1 MLGPVLLVGLWCL
14 ASATGWLDP
23 RTLSEPW
30 VVVETARDLIEDGR
44 LQDALQTSALRA
56 FSGLALGIAAGTLL
70 ALVSGL
76 SRLGESVIDG
86 PIQIKRSIPTLAL
99 IPLLI
104 LWLGI
109 NEEIKVLTI
118 ALGVMIPV
126 YIHTHNGL
134 RSIDGRYA
142 ELAETVDVGRVEFI
156 RTVVLPGAM
165 PGFLLGLRFAVTTA
179 LLTLVVVEQWNTTS
193 GIGHLITLAQG
204 YGQTDVI
211 VVGLVVYALLGLTA
225 DSRSD
230 FSRGR
235 CSHGDAHWA
244 ADPAE
249 QGQPRTAPRSGSTSC
264 TAASTRQEASST
276 GSTSTSRPASSWR

>member
-1 MLGPVLLVGLWCL
+1 VTAAVLDRRTTKDDGPVVDRRVVRRRLGPGRKVPFSLVLGPVLLVGVWCL
-14 ASATGWLDP
+14 ASAAGWLDP

-44 LQDALQTSALRA
+44 LQDALRTSAVRA
-56 FSGLALGIAAGTLL
+56 FSGLGLGIVAGTLL
-70 ALVSGL
+70 ALVAGL

-109 NEEIKVLTI
+109 NEEFKILTI
-118 ALGVMIPV
+118 ALAVMIPV

-134 RSIDGRYA
+134 RGIDGRYA
-142 ELAETVDVGRVEFI
+142 ELAETVGVGRLEFV

-165 PGFLLGLRFAVTTA
+165 PGFLLGLRFAITSA

-204 YGQTDVI
+204 YGQTDII

-225 DSRSD
+225 DGAVRLLE
-230 FSRGR
+230 RKVLTWR
-235 CSHGDAHWA
+235 
-244 ADPAE
+244 
-249 QGQPRTAPRSGSTSC
+249 RTLGS
-264 TAASTRQEASST
+264 
-276 GSTSTSRPASSWR
+276 

>member
-1 MLGPVLLVGLWCL
+1 VTALLDRPETVATGPVVDRRVVRRRLGPGKRIPFAFLLGPALLVALWCL

-30 VVVETARDLIEDGR
+30 VVVSTARDLVEDGR
-44 LQDALQTSALRA
+44 LQEALRTSAVRA
-56 FSGLALGIAAGTLL
+56 FLGLAIGIAAGTAL

-76 SRLGESVIDG
+76 SRLGEAVIDG

-109 NEEIKVLTI
+109 QEEMKVVTI
-118 ALGVMIPV
+118 ALAVMIPV

-142 ELAETVDVGRVEFI
+142 ELAETVDIRRPEFI
-156 RTVVLPGAM
+156 RHVVLPGAM

-179 LLTLVVVEQWNTTS
+179 LLSLVVVESYNTTA
-193 GIGHLITLAQG
+193 GIGHLITLAQS
-204 YGQTDVI
+204 YGQTEVI
-211 VVGLVVYALLGLTA
+211 VVGLVVYALLGL
-225 DSRSD
+225 
-230 FSRGR
+230 
-235 CSHGDAHWA
+235 A
-244 ADPAE
+244 ADGAVRLVE
-249 QGQPRTAPRSGSTSC
+249 RKALAWRRTLGS
-264 TAASTRQEASST
+264 
-276 GSTSTSRPASSWR
+276 

>member
-1 MLGPVLLVGLWCL
+1 MTTVLERPTTATDGPVVDKRVVRRRLGPGKRIPFSLAIGPILLVGLWCL
-14 ASATGWLDP
+14 MSWTGRLDP

-30 VVVETARDLIEDGR
+30 VVVATARDLIENGR
-44 LQDALQTSALRA
+44 LQDALQTSAVRA

-70 ALVSGL
+70 ALIAGL

-86 PIQIKRSIPTLAL
+86 PIQVKRSIPTLAL

-109 NEEIKVLTI
+109 NEEMKIITI
-118 ALGVMIPV
+118 ALAVMLPV

-142 ELAETVDVGRVEFI
+142 ELAETVDVSRVQFV

-165 PGFLLGLRFAVTTA
+165 PGFLLGMRFAVTTA
-179 LLTLVVVEQWNTTS
+179 LLSLVVVEQFNVTS
-193 GIGHLITLAQG
+193 GIGYMITLASH
-204 YGQTDVI
+204 YGQTEVI

-225 DSRSD
+225 DGTVR
-230 FSRGR
+230 FIERKALAWR
-235 CSHGDAHWA
+235 
-244 ADPAE
+244 
-249 QGQPRTAPRSGSTSC
+249 RTLGS
-264 TAASTRQEASST
+264 
-276 GSTSTSRPASSWR
+276 

>member
-1 MLGPVLLVGLWCL
+1 VTATVLDRRAAAVDEPVVDRRVVRRRLGPGRKVPFSLVLGPILVVGLWFL
-14 ASATGWLDP
+14 GSATGWLEP
-23 RTLSEPW
+23 QTLSPPW
-30 VVVETARDLIEDGR
+30 VVVETAGDLIESGR
-44 LQDALQTSALRA
+44 LQDALQTSAVRA
-56 FSGLALGIAAGTLL
+56 FSGLAIGTAAGTLL
-70 ALVSGL
+70 ALIAGL

-109 NEEIKVLTI
+109 NEEMKILTI
-118 ALGVMIPV
+118 ALAVMLPV

-156 RTVVLPGAM
+156 RSVVLPGAM

-179 LLTLVVVEQWNTTS
+179 LLSLVVVEQFNAIA
-193 GIGHLITLAQG
+193 GIGYMISLAQS

-211 VVGLVVYALLGLTA
+211 VVGLVVYALLGL
-225 DSRSD
+225 
-230 FSRGR
+230 
-235 CSHGDAHWA
+235 A
-244 ADPAE
+244 ADGTVRIIERRALAWR
-249 QGQPRTAPRSGSTSC
+249 RTLGS
-264 TAASTRQEASST
+264 
-276 GSTSTSRPASSWR
+276 

>member
-1 MLGPVLLVGLWCL
+1 MTATVLDRRATTPDGPVVDRRVVRRRLGPGPKVPFSLALGPVLLVGIWFLSSW
-14 ASATGWLDP
+14 AGWLDP

-30 VVVETARDLIEDGR
+30 VVAETAGDLIESGR
-44 LQDALQTSALRA
+44 LQDALQTSAVRA
-56 FSGLALGIAAGTLL
+56 FSGLGLGIAAGTVL

-76 SRLGESVIDG
+76 FRLGESIIDG
-86 PIQIKRSIPTLAL
+86 QVQIKRSIPTLAL

-109 NEEIKVLTI
+109 GEEMKIITI
-118 ALGVMIPV
+118 ALAVTIPV

-142 ELAETVDVGRVEFI
+142 ELAETVDVGRLEFI

-179 LLTLVVVEQWNTTS
+179 LLSLVVVEQFNAIS

-211 VVGLVVYALLGLTA
+211 VVGLVVYALLGL
-225 DSRSD
+225 
-230 FSRGR
+230 
-235 CSHGDAHWA
+235 A
-244 ADPAE
+244 ADGAVRLLE
-249 QGQPRTAPRSGSTSC
+249 RKALAWRRTLDS
-264 TAASTRQEASST
+264 
-276 GSTSTSRPASSWR
+276 

>member
-1 MLGPVLLVGLWCL
+1 MTAAVLDRRETAEDAPVVDRRVVRRRLGPGKKVPFSLLLGPVLLVGLWFL

-30 VVVETARDLIEDGR
+30 VVVETADDLIESGR
-44 LQDALQTSALRA
+44 LQDALLTSAVRA
-56 FSGLALGIAAGTLL
+56 FAGLGIGIVAGTLL
-70 ALVSGL
+70 ALVAGL
-76 SRLGESVIDG
+76 SRLGESIIDG

-109 NEEIKVLTI
+109 GEEMKILTI
-118 ALGVMIPV
+118 ALAVMIPV

-156 RTVVLPGAM
+156 RSVVLPGAT

-211 VVGLVVYALLGLTA
+211 VVGLVVYALLGLAA
-225 DSRSD
+225 DSTVRLIE
-230 FSRGR
+230 RR
-235 CSHGDAHWA
+235 ALAWR
-244 ADPAE
+244 
-249 QGQPRTAPRSGSTSC
+249 RTLGS
-264 TAASTRQEASST
+264 
-276 GSTSTSRPASSWR
+276 

>member
-1 MLGPVLLVGLWCL
+1 VTAAVLDRRTTTADGPVVDRRVVRRRLGPGRKIPFSLMLGPVLLVGLWFL

-30 VVVETARDLIEDGR
+30 VVVETAGDLIESGR
-44 LQDALQTSALRA
+44 LQDALQTSAFRA
-56 FSGLALGIAAGTLL
+56 FSGLGLGIAAGTLL
-70 ALVSGL
+70 ALLSGL

-109 NEEIKVLTI
+109 NEEFKVITI
-118 ALGVMIPV
+118 ALAVMIPV

-204 YGQTDVI
+204 YGQTDII

-225 DSRSD
+225 DGAVRLLE
-230 FSRGR
+230 RKVLAWR
-235 CSHGDAHWA
+235 
-244 ADPAE
+244 
-249 QGQPRTAPRSGSTSC
+249 RTLGS
-264 TAASTRQEASST
+264 
-276 GSTSTSRPASSWR
+276 

>member
-1 MLGPVLLVGLWCL
+1 VTAAVLDRRASGAEHPVVDRRVVRRRLGPGPKVPFSLLLGPVLLVGLWFL

-30 VVVETARDLIEDGR
+30 VVAETAGDLIESGR
-44 LQDALQTSALRA
+44 LQDALQTSAVRA
-56 FSGLALGIAAGTLL
+56 FSGLGIGIAVGTVL
-70 ALVSGL
+70 ALVAGL

-86 PIQIKRSIPTLAL
+86 PVQIKRSVPTLAL

-109 NEEIKVLTI
+109 GEQMKILTI
-118 ALGVMIPV
+118 ALAVMLPV

-142 ELAETVDVGRVEFI
+142 ELAATVDVGRVQFI

-179 LLTLVVVEQWNTTS
+179 LLSLVVVEQFNAIS

-211 VVGLVVYALLGLTA
+211 VVGLVVYALLGL
-225 DSRSD
+225 
-230 FSRGR
+230 
-235 CSHGDAHWA
+235 A
-244 ADPAE
+244 ADGTVRLIERKALAWR
-249 QGQPRTAPRSGSTSC
+249 RTLGS
-264 TAASTRQEASST
+264 
-276 GSTSTSRPASSWR
+276 

>member
-1 MLGPVLLVGLWCL
+1 MTAAVLDRRASGAEHPVVDRRVVRRRLGPGPKVPFSLLLGPVLLVGLWFL

-30 VVVETARDLIEDGR
+30 VVAETAGDLIESGR
-44 LQDALQTSALRA
+44 LQDALQTSAVRA
-56 FSGLALGIAAGTLL
+56 FSGLGIGIAVGTVL
-70 ALVSGL
+70 ALVAGL

-86 PIQIKRSIPTLAL
+86 PVQIKRSVPTLAL

-109 NEEIKVLTI
+109 GEQMKILTI
-118 ALGVMIPV
+118 ALAVMLPV

-142 ELAETVDVGRVEFI
+142 ELAATVDVGRVQFI

-179 LLTLVVVEQWNTTS
+179 LLSLVVVEQFNAIS

-211 VVGLVVYALLGLTA
+211 VVGLVVYALLGL
-225 DSRSD
+225 
-230 FSRGR
+230 
-235 CSHGDAHWA
+235 A
-244 ADPAE
+244 ADGTVRLIERKALAWR
-249 QGQPRTAPRSGSTSC
+249 RTLGS
-264 TAASTRQEASST
+264 
-276 GSTSTSRPASSWR
+276 

>member
-1 MLGPVLLVGLWCL
+1 VTAAVLDRRPTTADGPVVDRRVVRRRLGPGRKIPFSLMLGPVLLVGLWFL

-30 VVVETARDLIEDGR
+30 VVVETAGDLIESGR
-44 LQDALQTSALRA
+44 LQDALQTSAVRA
-56 FSGLALGIAAGTLL
+56 FSGLGLGIAAGTLL
-70 ALVSGL
+70 ALVAGL
-76 SRLGESVIDG
+76 SRFGESVIDG

-109 NEEIKVLTI
+109 GEEMKILTI
-118 ALGVMIPV
+118 ALAVMIPV

-142 ELAETVDVGRVEFI
+142 ELAETVDVSRIEFI
-156 RTVVLPGAM
+156 RTVVLPGAT

-193 GIGHLITLAQG
+193 GIGHMITLAQG

-211 VVGLVVYALLGLTA
+211 VVGLVVYALLGL
-225 DSRSD
+225 
-230 FSRGR
+230 
-235 CSHGDAHWA
+235 A
-244 ADPAE
+244 ADGTVRLIERKALAWR
-249 QGQPRTAPRSGSTSC
+249 RTLGS
-264 TAASTRQEASST
+264 
-276 GSTSTSRPASSWR
+276 

>member
-1 MLGPVLLVGLWCL
+1 MTATVLDRRATSVDEPVVDRRVVRRRLGPGRKIPFSLVLGPVLLVGLWFL

-23 RTLSEPW
+23 RTLSQPW
-30 VVVETARDLIEDGR
+30 VVAGTAGDLIESGR
-44 LQDALQTSALRA
+44 LQDALRTSAVRA
-56 FSGLALGIAAGTLL
+56 FSGLGIGIAAGTLL
-70 ALVSGL
+70 ALVAGL

-109 NEEIKVLTI
+109 NEEMKIVTI
-118 ALGVMIPV
+118 ALAVMLPV

-142 ELAETVDVGRVEFI
+142 ELAETVDVSRLEFI
-156 RTVVLPGAM
+156 RSVVLPGAM

-179 LLTLVVVEQWNTTS
+179 LLSLVVVEQFNAIA
-193 GIGHLITLAQG
+193 GIGYLISLAQN

-211 VVGLVVYALLGLTA
+211 VVCLVVYALLGL
-225 DSRSD
+225 
-230 FSRGR
+230 
-235 CSHGDAHWA
+235 A
-244 ADPAE
+244 ADGTVRLIERRALAWR
-249 QGQPRTAPRSGSTSC
+249 RTLGS
-264 TAASTRQEASST
+264 
-276 GSTSTSRPASSWR
+276 

>member
-1 MLGPVLLVGLWCL
+1 VTAAVLDRRATTADGPVVDQRVVRRRLGPGRKVPFSLVLGPVLLVGLWCV

-44 LQDALQTSALRA
+44 LQDALQTSAVRV
-56 FSGLALGIAAGTLL
+56 FSGLGIGIAAGTVL

-76 SRLGESVIDG
+76 FRLGESVIDG

-109 NEEIKVLTI
+109 NEEFKILTI
-118 ALGVMIPV
+118 ALAVMIPV

-165 PGFLLGLRFAVTTA
+165 PGFLLGLRFAITSA

-204 YGQTDVI
+204 YGQTDII

-225 DSRSD
+225 DGAVRVLE
-230 FSRGR
+230 RKVLTWR
-235 CSHGDAHWA
+235 
-244 ADPAE
+244 
-249 QGQPRTAPRSGSTSC
+249 RTLGS
-264 TAASTRQEASST
+264 
-276 GSTSTSRPASSWR
+276 

>member
-1 MLGPVLLVGLWCL
+1 VTATVLDRRATKADEPVVDRRVVRRRLGPGRKVPFSLVLGPVLLVGWWFL

-23 RTLSEPW
+23 QTLSPPW
-30 VVVETARDLIEDGR
+30 VVVETTGDLLETGR
-44 LQDALQTSALRA
+44 LQAALQTSAMRA
-56 FSGLALGIAAGTLL
+56 FSGLAIGITAGTLL
-70 ALVSGL
+70 ALIAGL

-109 NEEIKVLTI
+109 NEEMKILTI
-118 ALGVMIPV
+118 ALAVMIPV

-156 RTVVLPGAM
+156 RSVVLPGAM

-179 LLTLVVVEQWNTTS
+179 LLSLVVVEQFNAIA
-193 GIGHLITLAQG
+193 GIGYMISLAQN

-211 VVGLVVYALLGLTA
+211 VVGLVVYALLGLAA
-225 DSRSD
+225 DSTVRLVE
-230 FSRGR
+230 RR
-235 CSHGDAHWA
+235 ALAWR
-244 ADPAE
+244 
-249 QGQPRTAPRSGSTSC
+249 RTLGS
-264 TAASTRQEASST
+264 
-276 GSTSTSRPASSWR
+276 

>member
-1 MLGPVLLVGLWCL
+1 ML
-14 ASATGWLDP
+14 
-23 RTLSEPW
+23 
-30 VVVETARDLIEDGR
+30 
-44 LQDALQTSALRA
+44 
-56 FSGLALGIAAGTLL
+56 
-70 ALVSGL
+70 
-76 SRLGESVIDG
+76 LGESVIDG

-109 NEEIKVLTI
+109 GEEMKILTI
-118 ALGVMIPV
+118 ALAVMIPV

-142 ELAETVDVGRVEFI
+142 ELAETADVSRIEFI
-156 RTVVLPGAM
+156 RTVVLPGAT

-211 VVGLVVYALLGLTA
+211 VVGLVVYALLGL
-225 DSRSD
+225 
-230 FSRGR
+230 
-235 CSHGDAHWA
+235 A
-244 ADPAE
+244 ADGTVRLIERKALAWR
-249 QGQPRTAPRSGSTSC
+249 RTLGS
-264 TAASTRQEASST
+264 
-276 GSTSTSRPASSWR
+276 